1 MSYKSLWLFFVVISA
16 LSARG
21 ELPPYVYQD
30 LQAKSPEAL
39 TIKVESVSIATSDEP
54 SLKRLTITAE
64 ARVEKVVRSASGLKP
79 GDAIRLSYVRLEHK
93 QPMPGPSEP
102 EVLQKDRSYPAFLV
116 KAAEDQVYSLA
127 ARSYSFR
134 ALK

>member
-1 MSYKSLWLFFVVISA
+1 MTYKTLCLFFVVIGA

-21 ELPPYVYQD
+21 ELPPYVYQE

-54 SLKRLTITAE
+54 RLKRLTITAE
-64 ARVEKVVRSASGLKP
+64 ARVEKVVRSASSLKP
-79 GDAIRLSYVRLEHK
+79 GDTIRISYVRLEHK
-93 QPMPGPSEP
+93 EPMAGPSEP

-116 KAAEDQVYSLA
+116 KAAGDQAYSLA
-127 ARSYSFR
+127 ARSFSFQT
-134 ALK
+134 AN

>member
-1 MSYKSLWLFFVVISA
+1 MVVATA

-30 LQAKSPEAL
+30 LQAKSPEVL
-39 TIKVESVSIATSDEP
+39 TVKIESVSIATSDEP
-54 SLKRLTITAE
+54 TLKRLTITAE
-64 ARVEKVVRSASGLKP
+64 ARVEKVIRSASGLKP
-79 GDAIRLSYVRLEHK
+79 GDAIRISYVRLEHK

-127 ARSYSFR
+127 ARSFSFR
-134 ALK
+134 ATN

>member
-1 MSYKSLWLFFVVISA
+1 VTAVLP
-16 LSARG
+16 ARG

-39 TIKVESVSIATSDEP
+39 TIKVESVSIAASDEP
-54 SLKRLTITAE
+54 TLKRLTITAG
-64 ARVEKVVRSASGLKP
+64 ARVEKVLRSASGLKP
-79 GDAIRLSYVRLEHK
+79 GDAIRISYVRLEHK

-116 KAAEDQVYSLA
+116 KAEEDEAYSLA
-127 ARSYSFR
+127 ARSFSFR
-134 ALK
+134 ALN